1 MSEMTPR
8 EIVSELDQHII
19 GQSDAKRAVAIALRN
34 RWRRMQLQEPM
45 RHEVTPKNILMIGP
59 TGVGKTEIARRLAKL
74 ANAPFIKVEATKFT
88 EVGYVGKEV
97 DSIIRD
103 LTDSAMKLVRQ
114 QEIVKN
120 RAKAEEAAEERILDA
135 LLPAAKN
142 QWGEVENRD
151 SQSNTRQI
159 FRKKL
164 REGELDDKEVEIDV
178 AGVPMG
184 VEIMAPPGMEDMT
197 SQLQSMFENLSGS
210 QTKKR
215 KMKIKDAL
223 KTLIDD
229 EAAKLVNPEELKQ
242 KAIDAVEQNGIVF
255 IDEIDKIC
263 KKGEYSGADVSREG
277 VQRDLL
283 PLVEGSTVNTKHGMV
298 KTDHILFIASGA
310 FQVARPSDLIPE
322 LQGRLPIRVELSA
335 LTAEDFERILTEPSA
350 SLTEQYKAL
359 MATEGVNIEFT
370 QDAIKKIAEAAFRVN
385 EKTENIGAR
394 RLHTVIERLMDK
406 ISFNASDMNG
416 QTVNIDAAY
425 VSGALGEV
433 VENEDLSRFIL

>member
-19 GQSDAKRAVAIALRN
+19 GQSNAKRAVAIALRN

-335 LTAEDFERILTEPSA
+335 LTAEDFERILTEPNA

-394 RLHTVIERLMDK
+394 RLHTVMERLMDK

-425 VSGALGEV
+425 VSEALGEV

>member
-1 MSEMTPR
+1 
-8 EIVSELDQHII
+8 
-19 GQSDAKRAVAIALRN
+19 
-34 RWRRMQLQEPM
+34 
-45 RHEVTPKNILMIGP
+45 
-59 TGVGKTEIARRLAKL
+59 
-74 ANAPFIKVEATKFT
+74 
-88 EVGYVGKEV
+88 
-97 DSIIRD
+97 
-103 LTDSAMKLVRQ
+103 
-114 QEIVKN
+114 
-120 RAKAEEAAEERILDA
+120 
-135 LLPAAKN
+135 
-142 QWGEVENRD
+142 
-151 SQSNTRQI
+151 
-159 FRKKL
+159 
-164 REGELDDKEVEIDV
+164 
-178 AGVPMG
+178 
-184 VEIMAPPGMEDMT
+184 
-197 SQLQSMFENLSGS
+197 
-210 QTKKR
+210 KKR

-394 RLHTVIERLMDK
+394 RLHTVMERLMDK

-425 VSGALGEV
+425 VSEALGEV

>member
-19 GQSDAKRAVAIALRN
+19 GQADAKRAVAIALRN
-34 RWRRMQLQEPM
+34 RWRRMQLQEPL

-103 LTDSAMKLVRQ
+103 LTDSAMKLVCQ
-114 QEIVKN
+114 TEIEKN
-120 RAKAEEAAEERILDA
+120 RFRAEEAAEDRILDA
-135 LLPAAKN
+135 LLPPAKN
-142 QWGEVENRD
+142 QWGQVEASDN
-151 SQSNTRQI
+151 NNATRQV

-164 REGELDDKEVEIDV
+164 REGQLDDKEIDIDV
-178 AGVPMG
+178 AAPSMG
-184 VEIMAPPGMEDMT
+184 VEIMAPPGMEEMT
-197 SQLQSMFENLSGS
+197 NQLQSMFQNLSSG

-229 EAAKLVNPEELKQ
+229 EAAKLINPEDLKQ

-283 PLVEGSTVNTKHGMV
+283 PLVEGTTVSTKHGMV

-335 LTAEDFERILTEPSA
+335 LSAVDFERILTEPNA

-370 QDAIKKIAEAAFRVN
+370 GESIKKIAEAAFRVN

-394 RLHTVIERLMDK
+394 RLHTVMERLMDK
-406 ISFNASDMNG
+406 ISFNASDMQG
-416 QTVNIDAAY
+416 QVVCIDEAY
-425 VSGALGEV
+425 VTDALGDV

>member
-19 GQSDAKRAVAIALRN
+19 GQNEAKRAVAIALRN
-34 RWRRMQLQEPM
+34 RWRRIQLQEPM

-164 REGELDDKEVEIDV
+164 REGLLDDKEVEIDV

-335 LTAEDFERILTEPSA
+335 LTAEDFERILTEPNA

-394 RLHTVIERLMDK
+394 RLHTVMERLMDK

-425 VSGALGEV
+425 VSEALGEV